1 MTPVSLSRW
10 LGSKA
15 WLARSYPQH
24 IPEPEGRRR
33 AFDCTAGACSIPLH
47 WLARGHRVV
56 IGDAN
61 PRLVGCLRNLQ
72 ERPEAVIGTLA
83 AEASAYT
90 DAKDQREDFY
100 TRRGHLNR
108 LAPESLEASA
118 LFLFVLRA
126 GFNGQYRESGNGNC
140 SVAWGDPLNAKGKA
154 YASRGDKPFRKDLV
168 RADELRA
175 IARLLKRADIR
186 VGDFE
191 ATSADIRKGEALFCD
206 PPYVD
211 RSAFVGYS
219 RGGFSLQDR
228 LRLTAW
234 LRDLDKR
241 GVRWTLTDVA
251 TPESMAAHGLW
262 TVDVVTVRRT
272 VAANGTRAPAREAI
286 VRNWQSVKDGAP

>member
-1 MTPVSLSRW
+1 MTPVSLTRW

-15 WLARSYPQH
+15 WLVRAYSQH

-83 AEASAYT
+83 AEVSAYT
-90 DAKDQREDFY
+90 AAKDQREDFY
-100 TRRGHLNR
+100 ARRGHLNR

-126 GFNGQYRESGNGNC
+126 GFNGTYREGANGDC
-140 SVAWGDPLNAKGKA
+140 STAWGDPLNSKQYSIKGA
-154 YASRGDKPFRKDLV
+154 APRPWRKDLV
-168 RADELRA
+168 RAEELRA
-175 IARLLKRADIR
+175 IGALLQRADLR
-186 VGDFE
+186 LGDFE
-191 ATSADIRKGEALFCD
+191 ATSADIRRDEALFCD

-219 RGGFSLQDR
+219 RGGFNLQDR
-228 LRLTAW
+228 LRLAAW

-262 TVDVVTVRRT
+262 AVDVVTVRRRI
-272 VAANGTRAPAREAI
+272 AGNGTREPACEVI
-286 VRNWQSVKDGAP
+286 VRNWQSAKDGTP